1 MVAMVRLAVLLM
13 SLCACGGNGAAIVDA
28 VQADAPSTDAE
39 VAVDAEVAIDAAPP
53 SVTSIR
59 VGADATFESFAAVA
73 VTSDGTV
80 IVGGTAAGAGGLEAV
95 VVTFDAADQLTG
107 VRTLGTGESD
117 SFLGA
122 ASDGAGAVLVGTAGQ
137 AQQLGIA
144 VRVAA
149 DRTVTAARTFG
160 GSQRAGNTTTR
171 GGQALNAVARTAS
184 GYVLAGE
191 TYPGSTAAS
200 GASWVLAL
208 DDQLAPRWEYT
219 AGDGVG
225 RIGAGAAAA
234 RAGRLFVGG
243 YAHTSADAAGMRIVA
258 FDDGATAT
266 PAWIRQLAPILAGG
280 FDLDNVTAIA
290 ATADGLWLAGYADP
304 GGVFTGQIL
313 KLGLDGTV
321 MGGVRLEGPGNPI
334 LRAVVALADGGC
346 VVAGDAGGHGLL
358 VRVDAALQVVWQQ
371 SVGTAGASRLAAAAA
386 APDGSVVFAGT
397 YANDGWLLRVHGLAA
412 APPFGTPGTA
422 GVVSE
427 SPTSIANPTVAV
439 AAWSSTSA
447 AWAPAVVDRTD
458 LPVRAAD

>member
-1 MVAMVRLAVLLM
+1 MAAMVRRAVLLM
-13 SLCACGGNGAAIVDA
+13 SLCACGGNGATIVDA

-39 VAVDAEVAIDAAPP
+39 VAVAVDAEVAIDAAPP

-80 IVGGTAAGAGGLEAV
+80 IVGGTAAGAGGLDAV

-122 ASDGAGAVLVGTAGQ
+122 ASDGTGAVLVGTAGQ

-149 DRTVTAARTFG
+149 DRTIVAARTFG
-160 GSQRAGNTTTR
+160 GSQRAGNTTTQ
-171 GGQALNAVARTAS
+171 GGQALNAVARTAG
-184 GYVLAGE
+184 GYVLAGDTFPE
-191 TYPGSTAAS
+191 PSVAS
-200 GASWVLAL
+200 GAGWVLAL
-208 DDQLAPRWEYT
+208 DDQLARRWERT
-219 AGDGVG
+219 TGDGID
-225 RIGAGAAAA
+225 RIGVRAAAA
-234 RAGRLFVGG
+234 L
-243 YAHTSADAAGMRIVA
+243 
-258 FDDGATAT
+258 DGA
-266 PAWIRQLAPILAGG
+266 
-280 FDLDNVTAIA
+280 V
-290 ATADGLWLAGYADP
+290 
-304 GGVFTGQIL
+304 
-313 KLGLDGTV
+313 LGA
-321 MGGVRLEGPGNPI
+321 VRLEGPGNPI

-358 VRVDAALQVVWQQ
+358 ARVDATLRVVWQQ
-371 SVGTAGASRLAAAAA
+371 SVGTAATSRLAAAAA

-397 YANDGWLLRVHGLAA
+397 YANDGWLLRVRGLAA
-412 APPFGTPGTA
+412 APPFGTAGTA
-422 GVVSE
+422 GVVAEAPASY
-427 SPTSIANPTVAV
+427 ANPTVAV